1 MQSRTITILKSLLLR
16 FVVKSLTMGEIAFEK
31 LACAT
36 GVRRV
41 TSLDATRRFILWYC
55 HRRSCNHVVTSKYE
69 SGRDSSTWNLSDDSQ
84 RVTLEPSAR
93 FFRWR
98 VLDVFVSGN
107 FYLWGGGGRPRK
119 RLTWSSVVILSFGQR
134 RWFARTVRSTK
145 SPVPRASDVINEA
158 LIAAVRGPCFVFP
171 LDPLSSFAT

>member
-1 MQSRTITILKSLLLR
+1 MQSRTTTILKSLLLR
-16 FVVKSLTMGEIAFEK
+16 FVVKIVDDGRNCFRKTDVCYWCETRNIP
-31 LACAT
+31 
-36 GVRRV
+36 
-41 TSLDATRRFILWYC
+41 RRFILRYR
-55 HRRSCNHVVTSKYE
+55 HRRSCNHVVTGKYK

-84 RVTLEPSAR
+84 RVTWNPGLVS
-93 FFRWR
+93 FVSR

-107 FYLWGGGGRPRK
+107 FYLRGGGRPRK

-134 RWFARTVRSTK
+134 GWFARTVRSTK